1 MQTIQNFID
10 GQLVPPASGQFF
22 DKLNPATGEVIAR
35 VPDSDERDVESAVA
49 AALNAYPKWSALPAT
64 ERCRHMLALADRI
77 DANFDWLAE
86 AETNDTGK
94 PLRLSK
100 AVDIPRASANL
111 RHFATAILHAHSE
124 SFRTDQSA
132 LNYTLRQP
140 RGVAGAISPWNL
152 PLYLFTWK
160 IAPALATG
168 NTVVAK
174 PSELTPTTASIL
186 GEMCRKC
193 GFPPG
198 VLNIVHGYGAK
209 AGAAIVA
216 HPRVPTISFT
226 GGTKTGAEIARVAA
240 PMFKKLALELGG
252 KNPTVI
258 FADTNLDEAL
268 PTIVRSAFEN
278 QGEICLCGSRIF
290 VEESLYPKFV
300 ERFTAAAKALKVGD
314 PLEDGIDE
322 GALISK
328 THFDKVAG
336 YIQLA
341 REEGGKILCGGGPPA
356 NLNARCKNG
365 VFVEPTVIA
374 ELPPN
379 CRVNQEEI
387 FGPVATVAPFRS
399 ETEVIDWANSTPY
412 GLAASLWTRDLARA
426 HRVAERLQSGTVWI
440 NCWLLRD
447 LRVPFGGM
455 KQSGVGREGGDEALR
470 FFTEPKTVCLKYP
483 NDPPMTHQ

>member
-1 MQTIQNFID
+1 
-10 GQLVPPASGQFF
+10 
-22 DKLNPATGEVIAR
+22 
-35 VPDSDERDVESAVA
+35 
-49 AALNAYPKWSALPAT
+49 
-64 ERCRHMLALADRI
+64 
-77 DANFDWLAE
+77 
-86 AETNDTGK
+86 
-94 PLRLSK
+94 
-100 AVDIPRASANL
+100 
-111 RHFATAILHAHSE
+111 
-124 SFRTDQSA
+124 
-132 LNYTLRQP
+132 
-140 RGVAGAISPWNL
+140 
-152 PLYLFTWK
+152 
-160 IAPALATG
+160 
-168 NTVVAK
+168 
-174 PSELTPTTASIL
+174 
-186 GEMCRKC
+186 MCRKC

-240 PMFKKLALELGG
+240 PMFKKIALELGG

-258 FADTNLDEAL
+258 FADTNLDEAM

-290 VEESLYPKFV
+290 VEDSLYPKFV

-314 PLEDGIDE
+314 PLENGIDE

-328 THFDKVAG
+328 THFDKVTG

-356 NLNARCKNG
+356 KLNERCKNG

-374 ELPPN
+374 ELPPH

-399 ETEVIDWANSTPY
+399 ESEVIDWANSTPY

-470 FFTEPKTVCLKYP
+470 FFTEPKTVCVKYP
-483 NDPPMTHQ
+483 TESA

>member
-1 MQTIQNFID
+1 MQTILNFID
-10 GQLVPPASGQFF
+10 GQLVPPTGGEYF
-22 DKLNPATGEVIAR
+22 DKINPATGEAIAR

-49 AALNAYPKWSALPAT
+49 AALTAFPKWSALPAA

-77 DANFDWLAE
+77 DANFDHLAE
-86 AETNDTGK
+86 SETNDTGK

-111 RHFATAILHAHSE
+111 RHFATAILHAYSE

-140 RGVAGAISPWNL
+140 RGVAGVISPWNL

-240 PMFKKLALELGG
+240 PMFKKIALELGG

-258 FADTNLDEAL
+258 FADTNLDEAM

-290 VEESLYPKFV
+290 VEDSLYPKFV

-314 PLEDGIDE
+314 PLENGIDE

-328 THFDKVAG
+328 THFDKVTG

-356 NLNARCKNG
+356 KLNERCKNG

-374 ELPPN
+374 ELPPD

-399 ETEVIDWANSTPY
+399 ETEVIEWANSTPY

-483 NDPPMTHQ
+483 NESPMTQQ